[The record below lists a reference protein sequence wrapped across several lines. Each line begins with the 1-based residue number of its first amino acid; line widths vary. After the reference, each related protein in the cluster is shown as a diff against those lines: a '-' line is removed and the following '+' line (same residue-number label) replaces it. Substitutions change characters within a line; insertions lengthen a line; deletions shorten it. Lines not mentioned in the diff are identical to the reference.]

1 MKWQRYHAH
10 QEGETDCGPACVR
23 ILLKRHG
30 ILVDTAT
37 LRESVGLGESGASLL
52 RLRDVLAGYGVDSLL
67 LRPTADEVLAVLGSA
82 GPSIAVLHDEGI
94 RHFVVVH
101 EVRPDGT
108 LLISDPARYRP
119 APLMLDELLGRFGGQ
134 LLVTDVPSGRGVG
147 LRHLL
152 NDVRSQSLL
161 WRIARQHRAR
171 LLAAALLTAAS
182 TFLLIAASTFFFRVA
197 IDTYL
202 PRGDVGGLTVA
213 AATAVLVILGG
224 ALLQY
229 VRGRVVITLG
239 RSLQRD
245 LTRAYTRKLMRLP
258 LSFYATRRTG
268 DLVSRFGDVQ
278 AIQALLATLTVG
290 AAIDLCMVLFSG
302 AYLAYGAPL
311 LFLFL
316 LLSAAVDVSTSWAL
330 YPAVREQAEE
340 ALQRDSSLKAEA
352 YNLLRGHLDLAAHG
366 KRGYATRRLDHAL
379 DRLVTTEVGLG
390 RLDNLSGA
398 VKTANQGAFVIGVA
412 WLGTLQ
418 VNEGSLAMGQLMAF
432 LTVSGYFLGSAE
444 NLALLQVRVQR
455 ASAALGRYRDIM
467 SQREDPHAEPEH
479 SDASHLDTEH
489 PDAQHH
495 DTTSE
500 TSAAP
505 QLRVD
510 RLSFGYSDTRAPV
523 LHDLTFTLPAQ
534 GRTLVR
540 GPNGAGKS
548 TLLKVLAGLHPG
560 YTGSVTVDGTEVRDL
575 DEARRARHVL
585 YVSEEP
591 LLVAATVRE
600 NLTLGAPH
608 PQEAVERACRIA
620 CFDDVVN
627 QLADGYDEF
636 LKEDGGRLS
645 RGQTQRLAVARAVLH
660 APGIYLF
667 DETFSGIDED
677 TFRRVWKN
685 LRDTPG
691 TKLLVS
697 HRDVPEGDF
706 DTTVTVGG

>member
-1 MKWQRYHAH
+1 MAALPRPPG
-10 QEGETDCGPACVR
+10 GETDCGPACVR

-30 ILVDTAT
+30 TLVDTAT
-37 LRESVGLGESGASLL
+37 LRESAGLGESGASLL

-67 LRPTADEVLAVLGSA
+67 LRPTADEVLTVLGSA
-82 GPSIAVLHDEGI
+82 GPSIAVLHDEGF

-119 APLMLDELLGRFGGQ
+119 TPLTLDELLGRFGGQ

-161 WRIARQHRAR
+161 WKIAGQHRTR
-171 LLAAALLTAAS
+171 LLATGLLTAVS

-213 AATAVLVILGG
+213 AAAAVLVILGG

-239 RSLQRD
+239 QSLQRD
-245 LTRAYTRKLMRLP
+245 LTQAYTRKLMRLP

-444 NLALLQVRVQR
+444 NLALLQVRIQR
-455 ASAALGRYRDIM
+455 AGAALGRYRDIM
-467 SQREDPHAEPEH
+467 SQREDPRAEHEH
-479 SDASHLDTEH
+479 HDAEH
-489 PDAQHH
+489 PDATS
-495 DTTSE
+495 DTV
-500 TSAAP
+500 AAP

-510 RLSFGYSDTRAPV
+510 RLSFGYSDARAPV
-523 LHDLTFTLPAQ
+523 LHDLTFTLPEQ

-560 YTGSVTVDGTEVRDL
+560 YTGSVTVGGTEVRDL

-608 PQEAVERACRIA
+608 SQEAVDRACRIA
-620 CFDDVVN
+620 CFDDVVD
-627 QLADGYDEF
+627 QFADGYDEF
-636 LKEDGGRLS
+636 LKEDGGKLS
-645 RGQTQRLAVARAVLH
+645 RGQAQRLALARAVLH
-660 APGIYLF
+660 APGVYLF

-685 LRDTPG
+685 LRETPG

-706 DTTVTVGG
+706 DTTVTVGD